1 VPPRVLICSNYYPPT
16 FVGGAELIAARQA
29 RALAALGTEVAVFAG
44 DPTGRTRRHG
54 RRRETHAGLP
64 VYRVGLEHRDF
75 DPDFV
80 NFVHPEVEDHFDAL
94 LATYRPDVVHF
105 HNLVGLS
112 VALVGVARRRGVKT
126 VLTVHDHWGFCHK
139 NTLLKRG
146 LEVCA
151 DYTRCAECRPLI
163 GDGAARN
170 VPIRMRRDFV
180 RAQLEQLDAIVAPSG
195 YLADAYARAGLPRER
210 IHVVWYGIDVA
221 RFAAVQKT
229 AGARVRFSFVGYLGA
244 HKGVHVLLDAL
255 ALLDDPTRVF
265 VHFAGD
271 GGERDACERRVRAI
285 GLGDAVRFWG
295 QVDNARIDAVYAETD
310 VLVLP
315 SVWPE
320 NQPVC
325 LTEAMAARTA
335 VIASRIGG
343 IPELVEDG
351 RSGRLF
357 TPGNATEL
365 AACMTEFV
373 HTPSRAI
380 EYGEEGHRRMAVNT
394 LEGQVAKL
402 LALYGSL
409 PSRATDDTDLRFV
422 CAGERVDPEC
432 ARAMNALA
440 RQGDRRWRFV
450 LADWVDDDELARARA
465 LWVVDRSA
473 GVADVLRGLRRGV
486 PLLVPEDDTELRDL
500 CVSVGCGLFY
510 RDAAEAIRCLE
521 HLVANEATRRTLGDN
536 GRAFVAR
543 PWRASGAVENQKHEV
558 H

>member
-1 VPPRVLICSNYYPPT
+1 MPPRVLICSNYYPPT

-29 RALAALGTEVAVFAG
+29 RTLAALGADVAVFAG
-44 DPTGRTRRHG
+44 DPTGRTRRYG

-64 VYRVGLEHRDF
+64 VYRVGLEHEDF
-75 DPDFV
+75 DADFV
-80 NFVHPEVEDHFDAL
+80 NFVHPAIEGHFDAL
-94 LATYRPDVVHF
+94 LETYRPDVVHF

-146 LEVCA
+146 GEVCA

-163 GDGAARN
+163 GDGRGRHI
-170 VPIRMRRDFV
+170 PIRMRGDFV
-180 RAQLEQLDAIVAPSG
+180 RAQLEQLDAIVAPSQ
-195 YLADAYARAGLPRER
+195 YLADAYARAGFPRER
-210 IHVVWYGIDVA
+210 IRVIWYGIDVA
-221 RFAAVQKT
+221 RFAAVRRT
-229 AGARVRFSFVGYLGA
+229 ASARVRFSFVGYLGA
-244 HKGVHVLLDAL
+244 HKGVHTLIDAL
-255 ALLDDPTRVF
+255 AMLGDPARFF
-265 VHFAGD
+265 VHFAG
-271 GGERDACERRVRAI
+271 GGTERDACERRARAI

-295 QVDNARIDAVYAETD
+295 QIDNARVDAVYAETD

-343 IPELVEDG
+343 IPELVDDG

-357 TPGNATEL
+357 AAGNAAEL

-373 HTPSRAI
+373 RAPSRAV
-380 EYGEEGHRRMAVNT
+380 ECGEEGYRRIAANT
-394 LEGQVAKL
+394 LESQVSKL
-402 LALYGSL
+402 LTLYGSL
-409 PSRATDDTDLRFV
+409 PSRAEGEPDVRFV
-422 CAGERVDPEC
+422 CAGQRIDPEC
-432 ARAMNALA
+432 ARVMNALT

-450 LADWVDDDELARARA
+450 LADWVDDEELARARA
-465 LWVVDRSA
+465 FWVVDRA
-473 GVADVLRGLRRGV
+473 VGVADVLRGLRHGV
-486 PLLVPEDDTELRDL
+486 PLLVPEDDIELRDL
-500 CVSVGCGLFY
+500 CMSVGCGLFY
-510 RDAAEAIRCLE
+510 RDAAEAIRCLA
-521 HLVANEATRRTLGDN
+521 HLVANETIRRTLGDN

-543 PWRASGAVENQKHEV
+543 PWRAPGASARV
-558 H
+558 